1 MNSLVEAKNEL
12 TQCRSRDRLYSV
24 LSDLCEQAGFDYNMA
39 RGFGFN
45 ASRARD
51 RQMFSVAEL
60 IKHGEKM
67 EGRL

>member
-12 TQCRSRDRLYSV
+12 TQCSSRDRLYSV
-24 LSDLCEQAGFDYNMA
+24 LSDLCEQAGFDYNMN
-39 RGFGFN
+39 RGFSFN

-60 IKHGEKM
+60 IKHGEKL